1 MKSTLWRQVWRWL
14 PGVIISII
22 ALIVLFRLVSWHELA
37 QAFSSLSPLVI
48 LAGVVLT
55 ILSTLAR
62 TQTWRILL
70 GERASFSQTFH
81 ILNIG
86 FLLNNILP
94 LRSGELGRAVLM
106 GRSSRLG
113 TFHVISTIVIER
125 SYDLAIAA
133 TFILTTL
140 PLALGIEWARPLAI
154 TVLGFVILG
163 LFSLYLL
170 ARFNERVSQWITK
183 IGARNPFL
191 KRVVA
196 PRIQSLLEGLQA
208 LTSARKMVESVF
220 WILMT
225 WILYVFVTALFLAAF
240 VPNPPFWWAIYLN
253 GAVALGVAVPAGPGN
268 IGVYEA
274 SVVGALSILHVSASQ
289 ALAFALAIHSM
300 NWITMSL
307 LGIMG
312 LSQLGYTLADV
323 SSKIG
328 SSKKPLPENETDA

>member
-1 MKSTLWRQVWRWL
+1 
-14 PGVIISII
+14 
-22 ALIVLFRLVSWHELA
+22 
-37 QAFSSLSPLVI
+37 LVI

-70 GERASFSQTFH
+70 GERARFSQTFH

-106 GRSSRLG
+106 GRSSGLG
-113 TFHVISTIVIER
+113 TFHVLSTIVIER

-133 TFILTTL
+133 AFILTTL
-140 PLALGIEWARPLAI
+140 PLALGVEWARPLAI
-154 TVLGFVILG
+154 TVLGLVILG

-170 ARFNERVSQWITK
+170 ARFNVQVSQWMAK
-183 IGARNPFL
+183 IATRNSFL
-191 KRVVA
+191 ERVVL
-196 PRIQSLLEGLQA
+196 PRIRSLLEGLQV
-208 LTSARKMVESVF
+208 LTSARKMAESVF

-225 WILYVFVTALFLAAF
+225 WILYVFVSALFLTAF
-240 VPNPPFWWAIYLN
+240 VPNSPFWWAIYLN

-274 SVVGALSILHVSASQ
+274 SVVGALSILHVPASQ

-300 NWITMSL
+300 NWITMSV
-307 LGIMG
+307 LGVIG
-312 LSQLGYTLADV
+312 LSQLGYSLADV

-328 SSKKPLPENETDA
+328 GSKTPLPENKFDT